1 MTAWHGYFIVDKGG
15 TARQSQ
21 RKVHLCWKTV
31 LGTVYHS
38 PSLSLAC
45 QASVSFAQRVYS
57 NEKSE
62 RAAARHAGSFSAPP
76 PLHFSV
82 SQMHSG
88 SFQLWPLLSGS
99 VLPVLLLGSGP
110 VGQWLEENQS
120 AAIPAR
126 TAASESHL
134 KHIFPALAQLAPE
147 ILHCVIEQTQRRAAS
162 ADVVRG

>member
-76 PLHFSV
+76 PFISLSLKCTPGHSNCGLSSQAAFSPSCSLV
-82 SQMHSG
+82 LVLWASG
-88 SFQLWPLLSGS
+88 SRKINQLPSQPELRPLNRTSNIFFQLSRSSFQRSCTAPLNRPNAALLW
-99 VLPVLLLGSGP
+99 LP
-110 VGQWLEENQS
+110 
-120 AAIPAR
+120 
-126 TAASESHL
+126 
-134 KHIFPALAQLAPE
+134 
-147 ILHCVIEQTQRRAAS
+147 
-162 ADVVRG
+162 